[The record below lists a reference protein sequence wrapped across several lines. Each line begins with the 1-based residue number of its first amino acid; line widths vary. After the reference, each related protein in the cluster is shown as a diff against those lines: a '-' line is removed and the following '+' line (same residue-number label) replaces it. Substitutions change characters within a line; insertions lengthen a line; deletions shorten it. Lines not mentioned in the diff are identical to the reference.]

1 MGWVVGDERAPGPTG
16 THTNVK
22 QLLNPRRVE
31 IGRSGSAAAK
41 ELRKQLAKGNSWAIN
56 VDFQ

>member
-1 MGWVVGDERAPGPTG
+1 MVGDERAPGPTG
-16 THTNVK
+16 TRTNVK
-22 QLLNPRRVE
+22 QLLNPGCVE

-41 ELRKQLAKGNSWAIN
+41 ELRKQLAKGNGWAIN